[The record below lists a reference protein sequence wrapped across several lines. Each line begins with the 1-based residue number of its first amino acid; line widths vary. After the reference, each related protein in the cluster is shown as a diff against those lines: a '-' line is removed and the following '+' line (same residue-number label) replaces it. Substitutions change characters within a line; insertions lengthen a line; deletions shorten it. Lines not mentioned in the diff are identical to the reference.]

1 MLGRNPKGK
10 AQTTEQPAALP
21 GEGAARRF
29 VPSLPYAGATF
40 AVALGVA
47 SSATRYLSAP
57 VAVGLLLASPRSKV
71 SLTGAFNFFFKG

>member
-1 MLGRNPKGK
+1 M
-10 AQTTEQPAALP
+10 
-21 GEGAARRF
+21 
-29 VPSLPYAGATF
+29 PSLPYAGATF

-71 SLTGAFNFFFKG
+71 WLTGAFDLAFLAFKG